1 MPHQHTCGP
10 RVTAVIFAT
19 LCLQLGGGSAA
30 RGAGVPPILERM
42 SGFAC
47 RIDYTGHRSD
57 VPSAPEVSGTAR
69 IGPDGFSLDEHAP
82 NYTLHADAGGVVVRA
97 GATTAQTTDPF
108 DADAL
113 INPWAVALAALSHGG
128 LRQRN
133 AGSWQT
139 PNGVLVYFDPN
150 GAVAGLSNAHDNGLA
165 LTFSGWSDIAGV
177 PVPTRI
183 VRLRQ
188 GTQVATF
195 QIDRLTL
202 VRDAGRNGSG
212 PAAPAA
218 SLSVQPAQ
226 RASASNP
233 MGDDAEAAA
242 PAFPL
247 RIVLTLFGMLSL
259 AVAIVAWFRRDAFT
273 LRLCA
278 GIADDPRGW
287 RSLAIASYVSPDGI
301 LLLEGNRYR
310 VGPEFF
316 ARPVEVQHSA
326 LFVRVSAPGL
336 SKVVVLPRR
345 LPRVPAPRAPSR
357 RAASAGLSLI
367 ETLVSISFFTVV
379 IVVAVYP
386 ALTAVARADYVAA
399 QKRAALAAVANALTD
414 EEMAC
419 AYGTTTP
426 IGTTT
431 TSVNGM
437 TVTIAV
443 TDSAVAGGRD
453 IAVSATDPSG
463 RVLAQLATTVGPPV
477 PAPGSGAPP
486 TTGPGGP

>member
-10 RVTAVIFAT
+10 RVAAVIFAT
-19 LCLQLGGGSAA
+19 LCLPLGGGSAA

-108 DADAL
+108 DADVL
-113 INPWAVALAALSHGG
+113 INPWAIALAALSHGG
-128 LRQRN
+128 LHQRN

-139 PNGVLVYFDPN
+139 PNGVLVYFDLN
-150 GAVAGLSNAHDNGLA
+150 GGVAGLSNARDSGLA
-165 LTFSGWSDIAGV
+165 LTFSGWSDVGGV

-202 VRDAGRNGSG
+202 VRDAARGGQR
-212 PAAPAA
+212 AAPAFTTHD
-218 SLSVQPAQ
+218 VQPAA
-226 RASASNP
+226 RASARDSL
-233 MGDDAEAAA
+233 GDDSVAT
-242 PAFPL
+242 PVFPL
-247 RIVLTLFGMLSL
+247 RIVLTLFGMALL
-259 AVAIVAWFRRDAFT
+259 AVAIVAWLRRDAFT

-287 RSLAIASYVSPDGI
+287 RSLAIASYVTPEGV

-316 ARPVEVQHSA
+316 ARAVEVQHSA

-336 SKVVVLPRR
+336 SKAVVLPRR
-345 LPRVPAPRAPSR
+345 LPRVVARRTPSR

-367 ETLVSISFFTVV
+367 ETLVSIAFFTVV

-419 AYGTTTP
+419 AYGTAAPT
-426 IGTTT
+426 GTTT

-437 TVTIAV
+437 TVTIV
-443 TDSAVAGGRD
+443 VSDSAVAGARD
-453 IAVSATDPSG
+453 IAVSASDSSG

-486 TTGPGGP
+486 PAGPGGP

>member
-1 MPHQHTCGP
+1 
-10 RVTAVIFAT
+10 
-19 LCLQLGGGSAA
+19 
-30 RGAGVPPILERM
+30 M

-97 GATTAQTTDPF
+97 GATMAQTTDPF
-108 DADAL
+108 GADAL
-113 INPWAVALAALSHGG
+113 VNPWALALAALSHGG
-128 LRQRN
+128 LHQHS
-133 AGSWQT
+133 AVSWQT
-139 PNGVLVYFDPN
+139 PNGVLVYFDPS
-150 GAVAGLSNAHDNGLA
+150 GAVAGLSNARDNGLA

-202 VRDAGRNGSG
+202 VRDAGRSG
-212 PAAPAA
+212 TREAPAAA

-226 RASASNP
+226 RASARNP
-233 MGDDAEAAA
+233 NPLGDEAEAAA

-247 RIVLTLFGMLSL
+247 RIILTLFGMLSL
-259 AVAIVAWFRRDAFT
+259 AVAVVAWFHRDAFT

-287 RSLAIASYVSPDGI
+287 RSLAIASYVSPDGVM
-301 LLLEGNRYR
+301 LLEGNRYR

-316 ARPVEVQHSA
+316 ARAVEVQHSA

-336 SKVVVLPRR
+336 SKTVVLPRR
-345 LPRVPAPRAPSR
+345 LPRVAARHAPSR

-367 ETLVSISFFTVV
+367 ETLFSISFFTVV

-419 AYGTTTP
+419 AYGTATP
-426 IGTTT
+426 TGTTT

-443 TDSAVAGGRD
+443 TDSTVAGARD
-453 IAVSATDPSG
+453 IAVSATDASG
-463 RVLAQLATTVGPPV
+463 LILAQLATTVGPPV
-477 PAPGSGAPP
+477 PAPGAGAPP
-486 TTGPGGP
+486 AGTGGP

>member
-47 RIDYTGHRSD
+47 RIDYMGHRSD

-108 DADAL
+108 DADVL

-150 GAVAGLSNAHDNGLA
+150 GAVAGLSNARDNGLA

-202 VRDAGRNGSG
+202 VRDAGRSASR
-212 PAAPAA
+212 AAAAVA

-226 RASASNP
+226 RTSASESAGRRGSGGGAGLSDCVSSSRCSGCSRLPWRSSHGSVAMRSHCGCAPASLTIRAAGDRSPSRRTSLPTASCCSRAIDIASDRSSSRAPSKCSTPRSSSASARPGSP
-233 MGDDAEAAA
+233 RSSCCRAACRA
-242 PAFPL
+242 SP
-247 RIVLTLFGMLSL
+247 RGVRL
-259 AVAIVAWFRRDAFT
+259 AVALPARD
-273 LRLCA
+273 
-278 GIADDPRGW
+278 
-287 RSLAIASYVSPDGI
+287 
-301 LLLEGNRYR
+301 
-310 VGPEFF
+310 
-316 ARPVEVQHSA
+316 
-326 LFVRVSAPGL
+326 
-336 SKVVVLPRR
+336 
-345 LPRVPAPRAPSR
+345 
-357 RAASAGLSLI
+357 
-367 ETLVSISFFTVV
+367 
-379 IVVAVYP
+379 
-386 ALTAVARADYVAA
+386 
-399 QKRAALAAVANALTD
+399 
-414 EEMAC
+414 
-419 AYGTTTP
+419 
-426 IGTTT
+426 
-431 TSVNGM
+431 
-437 TVTIAV
+437 
-443 TDSAVAGGRD
+443 
-453 IAVSATDPSG
+453 
-463 RVLAQLATTVGPPV
+463 
-477 PAPGSGAPP
+477 
-486 TTGPGGP
+486 